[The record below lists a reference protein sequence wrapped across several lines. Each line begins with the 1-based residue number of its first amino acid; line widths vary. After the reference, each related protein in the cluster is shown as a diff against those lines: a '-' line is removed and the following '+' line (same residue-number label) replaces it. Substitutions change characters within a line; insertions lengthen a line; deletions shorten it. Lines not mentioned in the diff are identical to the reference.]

1 MSGKTPYGK
10 FDVDICKEV
19 RNVDISETFLT
30 ESRCSAY
37 PPLFVGNVHAFQE
50 SLNVREREG
59 KEFEELFPH
68 LGRVCVLKS
77 PFNRGA
83 VTDDDDSILS
93 VLRQMEPGGTRRGK
107 EAEPPLKFGE
117 EGMCRH
123 RPSNLYTS
131 SLNRTFI
138 EPARQLKRGEGTEDD
153 IQTGID
159 VFGLN

>member
-1 MSGKTPYGK
+1 MC
-10 FDVDICKEV
+10 V
-19 RNVDISETFLT
+19 
-30 ESRCSAY
+30 
-37 PPLFVGNVHAFQE
+37 
-50 SLNVREREG
+50 REG

-93 VLRQMEPGGTRRGK
+93 VLRQTEPGGTRRGK

-123 RPSNLYTS
+123 RPSNLYISSFKQDFYRACETAKKRGRYRGRHPDRDRCLWSQLTS
-131 SLNRTFI
+131 SWHFRD
-138 EPARQLKRGEGTEDD
+138 QTEVNSPVRRPPYL
-153 IQTGID
+153 IQDTSAPR
-159 VFGLN
+159 